1 MSWIQR
7 CWSRF
12 VGIDYFYALTATEF
26 RIRVVSY
33 ALTLLLLA
41 LLWFSKVVH
50 YRPPRFRGGE
60 GTNGDFFAIMGAPW
74 TGHVPH
80 IFIAVG
86 IAGYFAF
93 IRLPAELSY
102 PTRSAVCVLS
112 FLILF
117 ALSVV
122 CFPNIPTY

>member
-1 MSWIQR
+1 MSWMRR
-7 CWSRF
+7 CWSRLAD
-12 VGIDYFYALTATEF
+12 IDYFYVLTATEL

-33 ALTLLLLA
+33 GLTLLLLA

-50 YRPPRFRGGE
+50 YRPPRLPRGE

-74 TGHVPH
+74 TRHLPH

-86 IAGYFAF
+86 IAGYLAF
-93 IRLPAELSY
+93 THLPAELSY
-102 PTRSAVCVLS
+102 PTRGAVCVLS

-122 CFPNIPTY
+122 CFPNMPTY